1 MLLLSQTMRQDE
13 KHPNSLIL
21 PPWVRRCQIIAV
33 EVASLA
39 VEVIPLA
46 AGRTV
51 VWAGADIEFVVHLLD
66 KYQAPVGVVDTLD
79 RKFDKAGLVAGIA
92 EAGVDSP

>member
-1 MLLLSQTMRQDE
+1 MRQDE
-13 KHPNSLIL
+13 IHPNSLIL

-51 VWAGADIEFVVHLLD
+51 VWAGADIDVVVHLLD
-66 KYQAPVGVVDTLD
+66 KYQAPVGVVDTPA
-79 RKFDKAGLVAGIA
+79 RRFDKVGLVAGIA
-92 EAGVDSP
+92 EAEVDLP